1 MKSFDKNDPRVH
13 MAVWA
18 DPIPTEEISDDEV
31 TEVRER
37 TPIKE
42 DCKVLLNFA
51 AQAVSTETETERR
64 RQLRLMLAYLE
75 SLNLS

>member
-1 MKSFDKNDPRVH
+1 MNPT
-13 MAVWA
+13 
-18 DPIPTEEISDDEV
+18 PTEEISDDEV

-51 AQAVSTETETERR
+51 AQALGADDEATALRH
-64 RQLRLMLAYLE
+64 LRLMRAYLVAMRIGG
-75 SLNLS
+75 